1 MFRYPYRK
9 KKKKTETFSKSMY
22 NNKFKMNNKN
32 KYKS

>member
-1 MFRYPYRK
+1 MFRYPYR